1 MKTMSMIHEVGL
13 NKLSSLITQNIK
25 QKIIKRKDSKEDN
38 LKEVKVNNTKEKLT
52 DKKFKLICICFGYI
66 INTYLYFLFVYISD
80 LIFNHCIFTLSK
92 ITNQNYYDNSVVNSI
107 KHFCILF
114 IWYNYLSGGYDG
126 DPFFHFFKNRMKFIN
141 KVECVLSF
149 TSNISGTI
157 LYLATFQI
165 MNLPKHEE
173 HKGINII
180 NYIKDKKISR
190 DSSFLTFL
198 VYPCIPDYLK
208 DVLSNMLIF
217 TMPYNTLEKKYDH
230 KIFFNNKDLYSS
242 MIMDTFINEF
252 ICSFL
257 SYILLYIYIFTKN
270 NLSQPININLI
281 LTQIISLFSSKYKHI
296 ICGPYMSLTW
306 IIHDV
311 YQKRYPFYFSIMLIL
326 SHFYGYKLATL
337 VLKIPTISL
346 TEAKRYFHNINYD
359 CLNKYTNKNGDVN
372 LDSIPDHLINI
383 SPLVNTYI
391 SKIAK
396 FYLTTSIFKIHTKKT
411 LKSE

>member
-52 DKKFKLICICFGYI
+52 DQKFKLICICFGYI
-66 INTYLYFLFVYISD
+66 INTFLYFLFVYISD
-80 LIFNHCIFTLSK
+80 LIFTHCIFTLSK
-92 ITNQNYYDNSVVNSI
+92 ITNQNYYDNSIVNSI

-114 IWYNYLSGGYDG
+114 IWYNYLSGGFDG
-126 DPFFHFFKNRMKFIN
+126 DPFFHFFKNKMKIIN
-141 KVECVLSF
+141 KVECALSF
-149 TSNISGTI
+149 ASNISGTI
-157 LYLATFQI
+157 LYLITFQL
-165 MNLPKHEE
+165 MNLRKYEE
-173 HKGINII
+173 LKGINIT
-180 NYIKDKKISR
+180 NYIKDNNISKEN
-190 DSSFLTFL
+190 SFLTFL
-198 VYPCIPDYLK
+198 VYPYIPDYLK
-208 DVLSNMLIF
+208 NILSNILIF
-217 TMPYNTLEKKYDH
+217 IMPYNTLEKKYDN

-242 MIMDTFINEF
+242 IIMDTFINEF

-257 SYILLYIYIFTKN
+257 SYILLYIYMFTKN

-296 ICGPYMSLTW
+296 ICGPYMSLSW
-306 IIHDV
+306 IIHDA
-311 YQKRYPFYFSIMLIL
+311 YLKKYPLYFSIMLML
-326 SHFYGYKLATL
+326 SHFYAYKLATL
-337 VLKIPTISL
+337 LLKIPTISL

-359 CLNKYTNKNGDVN
+359 SLNKYTDKNGDVN
-372 LDSIPDHLINI
+372 LHSLPDHLINN
-383 SPLVNTYI
+383 SPLLNTYL

-396 FYLTTSIFKIHTKKT
+396 FYFTTFIFKIHKKKG